1 MGMRVVTVR
10 FRATAT
16 ALTRQQPNKVS
27 YTYKVAYK
35 GVGERE
41 ICKKEPGSLDRWMDR
56 QTDR

>member
-16 ALTRQQPNKVS
+16 VLTRQQPNKVS

-41 ICKKEPGSLDRWMDR
+41 IRKKEPTPPPPPMTFCLS
-56 QTDR
+56 

>member
-1 MGMRVVTVR
+1 MGMRVITVR

-16 ALTRQQPNKVS
+16 VLTRQQPNKVS

-35 GVGERE
+35 GVGERK
-41 ICKKEPGSLDRWMDR
+41 IRKKEPGSLDRWMDR